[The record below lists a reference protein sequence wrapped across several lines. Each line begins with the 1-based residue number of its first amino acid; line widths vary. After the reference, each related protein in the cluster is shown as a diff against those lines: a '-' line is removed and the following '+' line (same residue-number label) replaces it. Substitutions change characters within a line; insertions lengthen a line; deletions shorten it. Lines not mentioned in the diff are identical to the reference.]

1 MCRGAVRQGSRMG
14 VVLGFHL
21 AVALVSASGGCRRRG
36 SEGERGGLNLGGV
49 RLIRDGLDAVLGE
62 RLGDRLRLCSVRGL
76 CDVINDGCGHS
87 RGDQR
92 VLVGCLRRGAE
103 GRDFGGRG
111 GRRYVGELLG
121 LVGCGGNSAAS
132 DAAASVSGTVNC
144 SGATSFQT
152 LVESA
157 AHKFEDKY
165 PDVTIA
171 ITGGGSGQGLSDVK
185 DGKAQIGRSDVFA
198 EEKIDAADAA
208 KLEDHTVCVVG
219 MGPVVNSNVDVDD
232 LTTEQLKGIFTG
244 AITDWSEVGGTAGK
258 IQVIERKA
266 GSGTRA
272 TFEAA
277 VLAGD
282 KAPESFAPVAEED
295 SSGTVVEKI
304 QQTEGAISYLAFSY
318 YDDTKFRALK
328 VDGVEPCAE
337 NVCSGEFNIWAYEH
351 MYSAKD
357 ADEATKAFLDFM
369 MSDEVQGSLVEEEG
383 FIPVSDMKVAK
394 DAKGNVSSK

>member
-1 MCRGAVRQGSRMG
+1 MSKLDCMSRRQFLGA
-14 VVLGFHL
+14 F
-21 AVALVSASGGCRRRG
+21 
-36 SEGERGGLNLGGV
+36 
-49 RLIRDGLDAVLGE
+49 
-62 RLGDRLRLCSVRGL
+62 
-76 CDVINDGCGHS
+76 
-87 RGDQR
+87 
-92 VLVGCLRRGAE
+92 GAATAAIA
-103 GRDFGGRG
+103 G
-111 GRRYVGELLG
+111 LG
-121 LVGCGGNSAAS
+121 LVGCGNSGSADANAAS
-132 DAAASVSGTVNC
+132 DAKDAAAAISGTVNC
-144 SGATSFQT
+144 SGATSFQK

-157 AHKFEDKY
+157 AHKFEDKN

-198 EEKIDAADAA
+198 EEKLDADAVS

-232 LTTEQLKGIFTG
+232 LTTEQLRGIFTG

-277 VLAGD
+277 VLAGE

-295 SSGTVVEKI
+295 SSGTVVDKI
-304 QQTEGAISYLAFSY
+304 AQTEGAISYLAFSY
-318 YDDTKFRALK
+318 YDDTKFKALK
-328 VDGVEPCAE
+328 VDGVEPTAE
-337 NVCSGEFNIWAYEH
+337 NVCAGKFNIWAYEH
-351 MYSAKD
+351 MYTAKD
-357 ADEATKAFLDFM
+357 ADDATKAFIDFM
-369 MSDEVQGSLVEEEG
+369 MSDDVQGKLVEEEG
-383 FIPVSDMKVAK
+383 FIPASDMLVAK

>member
-1 MCRGAVRQGSRMG
+1 MSKLDSMSRRQFLGAFG
-14 VVLGFHL
+14 
-21 AVALVSASGGCRRRG
+21 AATVAMAG
-36 SEGERGGLNLGGV
+36 
-49 RLIRDGLDAVLGE
+49 
-62 RLGDRLRLCSVRGL
+62 
-76 CDVINDGCGHS
+76 
-87 RGDQR
+87 
-92 VLVGCLRRGAE
+92 
-103 GRDFGGRG
+103 
-111 GRRYVGELLG
+111 LG
-121 LVGCGGNSAAS
+121 LVGCGGNSASTDAASSAS

-185 DGKAQIGRSDVFA
+185 DGKAQVGRSDVFA
-198 EEKIDAADAA
+198 EEKLDAADAE

-219 MGPVVNSNVDVDD
+219 MGPVVNSSVDVDD

-244 AITDWSEVGGTAGK
+244 AITDWSEVGGAAGK

-328 VDGVEPCAE
+328 VDGVEPTAE
-337 NVCSGEFNIWAYEH
+337 NVCSGKFNIWAYEH
-351 MYSAKD
+351 MYTAKD
-357 ADEATKAFLDFM
+357 ADDATKAFLDFM
-369 MSDEVQGSLVEEEG
+369 MSDDVQGSLVEEEG
-383 FIPVSDMKVAK
+383 FIPASDMKVAK

>member
-1 MCRGAVRQGSRMG
+1 MSKGMSRRQF
-14 VVLGFHL
+14 LGL
-21 AVALVSASGGCRRRG
+21 A
-36 SEGERGGLNLGGV
+36 GGLAAFAG
-49 RLIRDGLDAVLGE
+49 
-62 RLGDRLRLCSVRGL
+62 
-76 CDVINDGCGHS
+76 
-87 RGDQR
+87 
-92 VLVGCLRRGAE
+92 
-103 GRDFGGRG
+103 
-111 GRRYVGELLG
+111 LG
-121 LVGCGGNSAAS
+121 LVGCGGSGSASTADAAS
-132 DAAASVSGTVNC
+132 GAAADLSGSITC
-144 SGATSFQT
+144 SGATSFQP
-152 LVESA
+152 LVEDA
-157 AHKFEDKY
+157 ANAFMDANAN
-165 PDVTIA
+165 VTIT
-171 ITGGGSGQGLSDVK
+171 ISGGGSGQGLSDVK

-198 EEKIDAADAA
+198 EEKLDAADAA

-328 VDGVEPCAE
+328 VDGVEPCA
-337 NVCSGEFNIWAYEH
+337 
-351 MYSAKD
+351 
-357 ADEATKAFLDFM
+357 
-369 MSDEVQGSLVEEEG
+369 
-383 FIPVSDMKVAK
+383 
-394 DAKGNVSSK
+394 

>member
-1 MCRGAVRQGSRMG
+1 MSKLDSMSRRQFLGAFG
-14 VVLGFHL
+14 
-21 AVALVSASGGCRRRG
+21 AATVAMAG
-36 SEGERGGLNLGGV
+36 
-49 RLIRDGLDAVLGE
+49 
-62 RLGDRLRLCSVRGL
+62 
-76 CDVINDGCGHS
+76 
-87 RGDQR
+87 
-92 VLVGCLRRGAE
+92 
-103 GRDFGGRG
+103 
-111 GRRYVGELLG
+111 LG
-121 LVGCGGNSAAS
+121 LVGCGGNSASTDAASSAS

-185 DGKAQIGRSDVFA
+185 DGKAQVGRSDVFA
-198 EEKIDAADAA
+198 EEKLDAADAE
-208 KLEDHTVCVVG
+208 KLEDHTVCIVG
-219 MGPVVNSNVDVDD
+219 MGPVVNSSVDVDD

-328 VDGVEPCAE
+328 VDGVEPTAE
-337 NVCSGEFNIWAYEH
+337 NVCSGKFNIWAYEH
-351 MYSAKD
+351 MYTATD
-357 ADEATKAFLDFM
+357 ADDATKAFLDFM
-369 MSDEVQGSLVEEEG
+369 MSDDVQGSLVEEEG
-383 FIPVSDMKVAK
+383 FIPASDMKVAK

>member
-1 MCRGAVRQGSRMG
+1 MSKLDSMSRRQFLGAFG
-14 VVLGFHL
+14 
-21 AVALVSASGGCRRRG
+21 AATVAMAG
-36 SEGERGGLNLGGV
+36 
-49 RLIRDGLDAVLGE
+49 
-62 RLGDRLRLCSVRGL
+62 
-76 CDVINDGCGHS
+76 
-87 RGDQR
+87 
-92 VLVGCLRRGAE
+92 
-103 GRDFGGRG
+103 
-111 GRRYVGELLG
+111 LG
-121 LVGCGGNSAAS
+121 LVGCGGNSASTDAS
-132 DAAASVSGTVNC
+132 DAASVSGTVNC

-198 EEKIDAADAA
+198 EEKLDAADAE

-219 MGPVVNSNVDVDD
+219 MGPVVNSSVDVDD

-277 VLAGD
+277 VLGGES
-282 KAPESFAPVAEED
+282 APADFAPVAEED

-318 YDDTKFRALK
+318 FDDTKFKALK
-328 VDGVEPCAE
+328 VDGVEAKAE
-337 NVCSGEFNIWAYEH
+337 NVCNGSFKIWAYEH
-351 MYSAKD
+351 MYTKD
-357 ADEATKAFLDFM
+357 TDEVTQAFIDYM
-369 MSDEVQGSLVEEEG
+369 MSDEVQGSMVEEQG
-383 FIPVSDMKVAK
+383 FIPANDMKVKK
-394 DAKGNVSSK
+394 DASGTITNA

>member
-1 MCRGAVRQGSRMG
+1 MSKLDSMSRRQFLGAFG
-14 VVLGFHL
+14 
-21 AVALVSASGGCRRRG
+21 AATVAMAG
-36 SEGERGGLNLGGV
+36 
-49 RLIRDGLDAVLGE
+49 
-62 RLGDRLRLCSVRGL
+62 
-76 CDVINDGCGHS
+76 
-87 RGDQR
+87 
-92 VLVGCLRRGAE
+92 
-103 GRDFGGRG
+103 
-111 GRRYVGELLG
+111 LG

-277 VLAGD
+277 VFGD
-282 KAPESFAPVAEED
+282 EAVDFKGDAELD
-295 SSGTVVEKI
+295 KSGDV
-304 QQTEGAISYLAFSY
+304 QTQMASTDNAISYLDFSHF
-318 YDDTKFRALK
+318 DDSKFNAIK
-328 VDGVEPCAE
+328 VEGVEPKSA
-337 NVCSGEFNIWAYEH
+337 NVTDDSFKIWATEH
-351 MYSAKD
+351 MYCAKD
-357 ADEATKAFLDFM
+357 ADDATKAFLEFM
-369 MSDEVQGSLVEEEG
+369 LSDDVQGKLVEEQG
-383 FIPVSDMKVAK
+383 FIPVSAMKVVK
-394 DAKGNVSSK
+394 DASGKVSAK

>member
-1 MCRGAVRQGSRMG
+1 MLENQMSRRQFLSFAGAA
-14 VVLGFHL
+14 
-21 AVALVSASGGCRRRG
+21 AVAG
-36 SEGERGGLNLGGV
+36 
-49 RLIRDGLDAVLGE
+49 
-62 RLGDRLRLCSVRGL
+62 
-76 CDVINDGCGHS
+76 
-87 RGDQR
+87 
-92 VLVGCLRRGAE
+92 
-103 GRDFGGRG
+103 
-111 GRRYVGELLG
+111 LG
-121 LVGCGGNSAAS
+121 LVGCGGTSAGTEATAG
-132 DAAASVSGTVNC
+132 DALSGTVNC
-144 SGATSFQT
+144 SGATSFQK
-152 LVESA
+152 LVEA
-157 AHKFEDKY
+157 AATNFMDAN

-318 YDDTKFRALK
+318 YDDTKFKALK
-328 VDGVEPCAE
+328 VDGVDPTKA
-337 NVCSGEFNIWAYEH
+337 NVESGKFNIWAYEH
-351 MYSAKD
+351 MYTAAD
-357 ADEATKAFLDFM
+357 ADAATKAFVEYMLGD
-369 MSDEVQGSLVEEEG
+369 DVQGSLVEKEG
-383 FIPVSDMKVAK
+383 FIPMSGMKVQK
-394 DAKGNVSSK
+394 DASGNVTSK

>member
-1 MCRGAVRQGSRMG
+1 
-14 VVLGFHL
+14 
-21 AVALVSASGGCRRRG
+21 
-36 SEGERGGLNLGGV
+36 
-49 RLIRDGLDAVLGE
+49 
-62 RLGDRLRLCSVRGL
+62 
-76 CDVINDGCGHS
+76 
-87 RGDQR
+87 
-92 VLVGCLRRGAE
+92 
-103 GRDFGGRG
+103 
-111 GRRYVGELLG
+111 
-121 LVGCGGNSAAS
+121 
-132 DAAASVSGTVNC
+132 
-144 SGATSFQT
+144 
-152 LVESA
+152 
-157 AHKFEDKY
+157 
-165 PDVTIA
+165 
-171 ITGGGSGQGLSDVK
+171 
-185 DGKAQIGRSDVFA
+185 
-198 EEKIDAADAA
+198 
-208 KLEDHTVCVVG
+208 

-328 VDGVEPCAE
+328 VDGVEPTAE
-337 NVCSGEFNIWAYEH
+337 NVCSGKFNIWAYEH
-351 MYSAKD
+351 MYTAKD
-357 ADEATKAFLDFM
+357 ADDATKAFLDFM
-369 MSDEVQGSLVEEEG
+369 MSDDVQGSLVEEEG
-383 FIPVSDMKVAK
+383 FIPASDMKVAK

>member
-1 MCRGAVRQGSRMG
+1 MSKLDSMSRRQFLGAFG
-14 VVLGFHL
+14 
-21 AVALVSASGGCRRRG
+21 AATVAMAS
-36 SEGERGGLNLGGV
+36 
-49 RLIRDGLDAVLGE
+49 
-62 RLGDRLRLCSVRGL
+62 
-76 CDVINDGCGHS
+76 
-87 RGDQR
+87 
-92 VLVGCLRRGAE
+92 
-103 GRDFGGRG
+103 
-111 GRRYVGELLG
+111 LG
-121 LVGCGGNSAAS
+121 LVGCGGNSASTDAASSAS

-198 EEKIDAADAA
+198 EEKLDAADAA

-219 MGPVVNSNVDVDD
+219 MGPVVNSNVDVDG

-328 VDGVEPCAE
+328 VDGVEPTAE
-337 NVCSGEFNIWAYEH
+337 NVCSGKFNIWAYEH
-351 MYSAKD
+351 VYTAKD
-357 ADEATKAFLDFM
+357 ADDATKAFLDFM
-369 MSDEVQGSLVEEEG
+369 MSDDVQGSLVEEEG
-383 FIPVSDMKVAK
+383 FIPASDMKVAK